1 MSDEEKQYVKKQ
13 KVVHFGSLDEVPVR
27 SASPEAHNENIQV
40 LESTLSNGMSYTLVE
55 RRSIVLLLLLLCH
68 AEGTTPGLRNV

>member
-27 SASPEAHNENIQV
+27 SASPEAQNENIQV
-40 LESTLSNGMSYTLVE
+40 LELNLSNVISPSRE
-55 RRSIVLLLLLLCH
+55 EEFHSS
-68 AEGTTPGLRNV
+68 

>member
-27 SASPEAHNENIQV
+27 SASPEAQNENIQV
-40 LESTLSNGMSYTLVE
+40 LELKLQNVECPLVE
-55 RRSIVLLLLLLCH
+55 RSS
-68 AEGTTPGLRNV
+68 

>member
-27 SASPEAHNENIQV
+27 SASPEAQNENIQV
-40 LESTLSNGMSYTLVE
+40 LELKRG
-55 RRSIVLLLLLLCH
+55 C
-68 AEGTTPGLRNV
+68 